1 MITVKKREVIKM
13 LVVLGIIIFICGLG
27 LIDYNQNH
35 KAKHNI
41 LIGLIAWLLVAIGLI
56 GKGLNNF

>member
-1 MITVKKREVIKM
+1 MLTVS
-13 LVVLGIIIFICGLG
+13 GIIIFICGLG

-41 LIGLIAWLLVAIGLI
+41 LIGSIAWLCVLVAMGLI
-56 GKGLNNF
+56 GKDLNIF

>member
-1 MITVKKREVIKM
+1 M

-35 KAKHNI
+35 KAKYNI
-41 LIGLIAWLLVAIGLI
+41 LIGLIAWICVLIAIGLI

>member
-1 MITVKKREVIKM
+1 M

-41 LIGLIAWLLVAIGLI
+41 LIGLIAWLCILVAIGLI